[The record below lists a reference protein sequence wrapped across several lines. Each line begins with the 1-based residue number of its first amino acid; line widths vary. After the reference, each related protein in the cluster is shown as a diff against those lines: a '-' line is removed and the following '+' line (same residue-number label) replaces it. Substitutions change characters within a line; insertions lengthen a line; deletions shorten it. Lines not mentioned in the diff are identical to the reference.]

1 MNQNKITKDI
11 LESHAYHLFSS
22 YKSRMQDSNKLSKA
36 FDEEEAEF
44 YDNIRVQLHQK
55 AIKDEQEFREN
66 TLMPLSKDMMVRS
79 NRSIRYMESRFA
91 LLKDEYQQRF
101 EALESRLVQEAR
113 LDREEI
119 RLAKQELLELIS
131 KIEGEESTK
140 INNIKKDLNQLTE
153 DTNKDR
159 LSNKSIFYDI
169 SKKLSESN
177 GEKIKLSKK
186 IDEVSSNLL
195 IKIKSLEANDHNLL
209 NRTKDLDKR
218 LTFTNKDLSDSIIS
232 FDNLSKDHQNLKK
245 TFKKYKVSIK
255 HILNKFEN
263 KIDACSQKEI
273 TKSNDIFAEFKAEI
287 EKQFTDLKNKQIGLK
302 DEFEESKKNVNKV
315 KEELNQE
322 ITSQISTF
330 SADMKNNFD
339 KIDIKLQNLLQ
350 GTKNLNIKIY
360 SRTKTS
366 GNINSLL
373 CYMSIIIFKLSEIYV
388 FFKYIE

>member
-1 MNQNKITKDI
+1 
-11 LESHAYHLFSS
+11 
-22 YKSRMQDSNKLSKA
+22 MQDSNKLSKA

-209 NRTKDLDKR
+209 NRTKDLD
-218 LTFTNKDLSDSIIS
+218 
-232 FDNLSKDHQNLKK
+232 
-245 TFKKYKVSIK
+245 
-255 HILNKFEN
+255 
-263 KIDACSQKEI
+263 
-273 TKSNDIFAEFKAEI
+273 
-287 EKQFTDLKNKQIGLK
+287 
-302 DEFEESKKNVNKV
+302 
-315 KEELNQE
+315 
-322 ITSQISTF
+322 
-330 SADMKNNFD
+330 
-339 KIDIKLQNLLQ
+339 
-350 GTKNLNIKIY
+350 LNIFN
-360 SRTKTS
+360 T
-366 GNINSLL
+366 
-373 CYMSIIIFKLSEIYV
+373 
-388 FFKYIE
+388 